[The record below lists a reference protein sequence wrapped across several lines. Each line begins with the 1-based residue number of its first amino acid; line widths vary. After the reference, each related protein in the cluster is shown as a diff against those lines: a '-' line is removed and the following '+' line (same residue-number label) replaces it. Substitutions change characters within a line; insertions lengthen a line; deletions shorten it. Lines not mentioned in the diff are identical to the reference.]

1 MGSALNVAM
10 PAIGAEFHASAV
22 VLNWIVGAF
31 LVASAA
37 LLLPAGRLAD
47 LVGRK
52 RVFVAGML
60 GHAVT
65 SLGCAFAPRAA
76 SLIVLRF
83 LQGGS
88 AAFGFATGMAIL
100 TAAAPPNQRGRALG
114 IVNGAVYA
122 GLTLGPVLGGAITQ
136 HLGWRAIF
144 LASSLVSAAVG
155 IGMAAGVGQEWRAA
169 RQGHFDLPG
178 AAVYTCCVAALIA
191 GLSAWRTLPAGRWL
205 ALAAAAGLFVFLQRQ
220 AAVAEPLLDVGLF
233 RNTIFAFSNL
243 AALIHYSATFAVSFL
258 LSLYL
263 QVTLG
268 LDPQRTGLVLLVQ
281 PAIMTVLS
289 PLSGWISDR
298 VEPRLVASSG
308 MLLTLA
314 GLLALSTL
322 RLDSDTATVVAILL
336 VLGAGFGL
344 FSSPNSNAV
353 MSAVDRS
360 QYGVGS
366 ATLATMR
373 LVGQSLSLA
382 AVAVL
387 FAHFFGTE
395 PISPAHAAT
404 LVESNHVTFL
414 LFAVLCAFGV
424 AASLARGRMHH
435 P

>member
-60 GHAVT
+60 AHAVT
-65 SLGCAFAPRAA
+65 SLGCSFAPQAA
-76 SLIVLRF
+76 SLILLRF

-88 AAFGFATGMAIL
+88 AALGFATGMAII
-100 TAAAPPNQRGRALG
+100 TAAVPPARRGRALG
-114 IVNGAVYA
+114 IVTGAVYA

-136 HLGWRAIF
+136 YLGWRAIF
-144 LASSLVSAAVG
+144 FASSAVSVAVG
-155 IGMAAGVGQEWRAA
+155 LGMSAGVGQEWRAA
-169 RQGHFDLPG
+169 GQSRFDVGGAVLYTGCLG
-178 AAVYTCCVAALIA
+178 AAIA
-191 GLSAWRTLPAGRWL
+191 GLSTWRALAVGRWL
-205 ALAAAAGLFVFLQRQ
+205 VLAAAAGLVVFLRRQRT
-220 AAVAEPLLDVGLF
+220 VAEPLLDVRLF
-233 RNTIFAFSNL
+233 RNAIFAFSNL

-263 QVTLG
+263 QVALG

-281 PAIMTVLS
+281 PAVMTVLS
-289 PLSGWISDR
+289 PVAGWLSDR

-308 MLLTLA
+308 MLLTLL

-322 RLDSDTATVVAILL
+322 RLDSESATVVAILIL
-336 VLGAGFGL
+336 LGAGFGL

-373 LVGQSLSLA
+373 LVGQALSLA

-387 FAHFFGTE
+387 FAHFFGAR
-395 PISPAHAAT
+395 PVSPALAAT

-414 LFAVLCAFGV
+414 LFAALSAVGV
-424 AASLARGRMHH
+424 AASLARGRMHLS
-435 P
+435 